1 MGNTQKDYVTW
12 YTRSP
17 SLANGNQGYSTFV
30 LYRDKKGVIDSL
42 DLIAE
47 GGVVPALRI
56 TL

>member
-30 LYRDKKGVIDSL
+30 LYRDSKGAINSQ
-42 DLIAE
+42 DLVAE
-47 GGVVPALRI
+47 GGVVPALWI